1 MTTLTST
8 NVCKCWDGGTDGDG
22 DRDKG
27 VREQSGRDPGP
38 EEAAA
43 GEPGERHGM
52 PRVQARCR
60 AGACIPRSSARCPD
74 MARRRSAHGASTGVH
89 RRAAVAQEPPAAKMA
104 RVETAAPATSNTAKA
119 ATPAKA
125 AAPPAKKEEK
135 KEFSWEK
142 KKPDPK
148 DFMFSNLKGQVGD
161 SAAGA

>member
-1 MTTLTST
+1 
-8 NVCKCWDGGTDGDG
+8 
-22 DRDKG
+22 
-27 VREQSGRDPGP
+27 
-38 EEAAA
+38 
-43 GEPGERHGM
+43 
-52 PRVQARCR
+52 
-60 AGACIPRSSARCPD
+60 

-89 RRAAVAQEPPAAKMA
+89 GCAAGAQEPPAAKMA

-161 SAAGA
+161 FAAGA